1 MMNITE
7 ASNGTIACSK
17 FPKNPLNT
25 KATEESSTAQRG
37 KRLLNLV
44 INIPCRM
51 NLTTSVTIIHRS
63 FEFNRVIK
71 AMIALGNRT
80 TWLYKVNSAT
90 SSAILLLS
98 YVT

>member
-1 MMNITE
+1 
-7 ASNGTIACSK
+7 
-17 FPKNPLNT
+17 
-25 KATEESSTAQRG
+25 
-37 KRLLNLV
+37 
-44 INIPCRM
+44 M